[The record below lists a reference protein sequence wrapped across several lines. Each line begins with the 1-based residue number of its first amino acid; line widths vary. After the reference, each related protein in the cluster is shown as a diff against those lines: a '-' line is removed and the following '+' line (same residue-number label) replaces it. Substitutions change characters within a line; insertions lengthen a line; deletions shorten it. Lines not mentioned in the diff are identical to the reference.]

1 MKKIEIKKKMVIE
14 ESAKLFY
21 FNGYTNTGIKEI
33 LETCQ
38 IPKGSFYY
46 YFKNKDDLL
55 THVIDYHTYN
65 IINFFDRTVNDLSI
79 PKFKVFFHNFFS
91 NIEMN
96 SYHGGSP
103 LGNIANELSDVNEEI
118 RKYLLVSYK
127 KIEMKF
133 SFFLSMLK
141 NINPDYKNLEAEEI
155 AKVLVSQLEG
165 TMLKIKLEKNE
176 TPINDFF
183 FIFDRLLKV
192 EENGGE

>member
-1 MKKIEIKKKMVIE
+1 MKKTEIKKRRVIE

-21 FNGYTNTGIKEI
+21 FNGYMNTGLKEI
-33 LETCQ
+33 LEVCK

-55 THVIDYHTYN
+55 INVIDYHTNN
-65 IINFFDRTVNDLSI
+65 IVGYFDKAVNDLSI
-79 PKFKVFFHNFFS
+79 PKFKVFFLNFFS

-118 RKYLLVSYK
+118 RQYLLLSYR

-141 NINPDYKNLEAEEI
+141 NINPNYKNLQAEEI
-155 AKVLVSQLEG
+155 ARVLISQLEG

-176 TPINDFF
+176 NPITEFF
-183 FIFDRLLKV
+183 FIFDKLLKS
-192 EENGGE
+192 E

>member
-192 EENGGE
+192 EENDGE